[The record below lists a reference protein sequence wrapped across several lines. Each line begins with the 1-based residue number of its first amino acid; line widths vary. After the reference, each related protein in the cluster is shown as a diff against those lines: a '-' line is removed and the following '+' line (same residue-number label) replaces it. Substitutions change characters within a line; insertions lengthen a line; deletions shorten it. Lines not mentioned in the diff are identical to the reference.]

1 MQLVAGTE
9 GLVGEVWSWLV
20 VVAPSLTQKKF
31 GCGSTLELR
40 FVSGRSRI
48 YSPERLLVA
57 AVGKPASQ
65 RSWKASVANGIDLL
79 CMAASLQGCLVCSR
93 IPEREGHHF
102 REVFC
107 MQWIPGSIPG
117 NLY

>member
-48 YSPERLLVA
+48 
-57 AVGKPASQ
+57 
-65 RSWKASVANGIDLL
+65 
-79 CMAASLQGCLVCSR
+79 
-93 IPEREGHHF
+93 
-102 REVFC
+102 
-107 MQWIPGSIPG
+107 
-117 NLY
+117 